1 MSNQFFTEVSLEQQE
16 IVVGASRGVQ
26 PYPVKTYHPY
36 QPSPI
41 KSEERKKGYPEA
53 PKDLVKGKRPIE
65 SEESSITFNF
75 YFHDLNVEKVYF
87 DV

>member
-26 PYPVKTYHPY
+26 AYPIKTCHPY
-36 QPSPI
+36 QPSPV
-41 KSEERKKGYPEA
+41 KGGERKKGYPEA
-53 PKDLVKGKRPIE
+53 PKDLAKGKKPSE
-65 SEESSITFNF
+65 SEESVIFNF

-87 DV
+87 DF